1 MADRIRFKFENSF
14 IIIYLYKLQKGLLDI
29 SAVSANARAPLLLWG
44 ASFLFAFLSYD
55 SDSVDNCVECNVLPL
70 LFSRKVSI
78 GLEFFVFRKRS
89 KMWVEIGPLCGWRY

>member
-1 MADRIRFKFENSF
+1 MADRIRFKFDDSF
-14 IIIYLYKLQKGLLDI
+14 IILHLYKLRKGLLDI

-44 ASFLFAFLSYD
+44 ASFLFAFLSHD

-78 GLEFFVFRKRS
+78 GFEFQILFLKQLIQIDS
-89 KMWVEIGPLCGWRY
+89 PKLLSGTG